1 MPVHA
6 FYYGAADKGTEC
18 YTESSDSSP
27 NTNSSSTQPLGY
39 GSTQQCK
46 GKRHNGRAADSLKS
60 TGRDE
65 GADII
70 TDTAPCRGGSKYKDS
85 KEEDGAASKP
95 VGQCRGHENAGRKG
109 QGIGVYC
116 PGELFQCGSQ
126 ICPNDWKGIGDDEVI
141 EGSHEHRNGQ

>member
-1 MPVHA
+1 MGFRDCDPYQGNAEQPEWYVNPENCVPVHA

-27 NTNSSSTQPLGY
+27 DANSSSTQPLGY

-65 GADII
+65 GTDII

-85 KEEDGAASKP
+85 K
-95 VGQCRGHENAGRKG
+95 
-109 QGIGVYC
+109 
-116 PGELFQCGSQ
+116 
-126 ICPNDWKGIGDDEVI
+126 
-141 EGSHEHRNGQ
+141 